1 MNEFIKQNKK
11 LLEFYCLAARIIG
24 WALFLTPPALITMA
38 LLWNRLGA
46 RTDARQLPAPAIA
59 WWHLGYFILGLLVLG
74 IGQFIRHL
82 FQTESKPGWILRHGD
97 KILYLYA
104 VFTVAGA
111 GSAIR
116 HLFYLGREHPIE
128 YVISLGILWLP
139 AALAKA
145 FVLIGLAHI
154 LRRIMPVID
163 ESKTLV

>member
-24 WALFLTPPALITMA
+24 WALLLTPPALIAMA

-46 RTDARQLPAPAIA
+46 QTDARQLPPPEIS
-59 WWHLGYFILGLLVLG
+59 LPYIGYFILGLLVLA

-104 VFTVAGA
+104 AFTVLGA
-111 GSAIR
+111 GSIIR
-116 HLFYLGREHPIE
+116 MMFHLGREHPIK
-128 YVISLGILWLP
+128 YVISLGFLWLP
-139 AALAKA
+139 PALAKA
-145 FVLIGLAHI
+145 LILIGLAHI
-154 LRRIMPVID
+154 LRRIMPVIE